1 MNARHSRIAVMAVAA
16 IALFGCAKKETGEVI
31 ADVGG
36 RKITAGQLLITYDRI
51 TPPNRPP
58 FETLEQKKAFLE
70 TTILKEI
77 LLGEAEARGLTKS
90 PDVEGGV
97 KRLRESELL
106 KRMFVEKAQ
115 KSVELTPEELEAFYK
130 ETQEQVRLR
139 DIWING
145 SKEQAD
151 KILAELRGGANFEE
165 MARKHGQNQYAAA
178 GGDMGWMPI
187 TTPMLEF
194 FAEQMKTMKPGDIS
208 DPISIMGGFHIIQM
222 TDRKAADMAEFEA
235 KKIPTRQQLR
245 QKKEAEAWKKFLAE
259 VRTNNSLATVPD
271 NVRLVKER
279 FATVPRGEV
288 PQFSDSE
295 KALPIVTGKSG
306 NWTVADM
313 IYFVTSM
320 GSQFRPDFANATF
333 DPTTWFLTRATNQ
346 IVLDEAEK
354 LGFDKATDFQE
365 AIQREREKLSL
376 DALHAD
382 LVKDVMVGD
391 DEKRAFYEA
400 KQESLLT
407 PATARVRYI
416 FTTGPA
422 GQARA
427 DSAYAEIAAGKPFV
441 DVVRRYSEDKNT
453 VDKGGLVDSLPQGVF
468 QNPDMDNAIFILA
481 PEQYTRPIAYNQA
494 FYIFQMLEKRPGVRM
509 TYEQAEQKIT
519 DFLKT
524 TKETETFDTWIAE
537 KRASTNIKIYDKAL
551 NAIVAEEAGAS

>member
-1 MNARHSRIAVMAVAA
+1 MKARQHRIVALAVAA
-16 IALFGCAKKETGEVI
+16 LAFTGCAKKESGEII

-36 RKITAGQLLITYDRI
+36 RKISAGELLITYDRI

-77 LLGEAEARGLTKS
+77 LMGEAEARGITKS
-90 PDVEGGV
+90 TDVEGGV

-130 ETQEQVRLR
+130 ETQGQVRLR
-139 DIWING
+139 DIWVTG
-145 SKEQAD
+145 SKEKAD
-151 KILAELRGGANFEE
+151 GILAQIRAGADFEE
-165 MARKHGQNQYAAA
+165 MARKHGENQYAAA
-178 GGDMGWMPI
+178 GGDMGWMSV

-194 FAEQMKTMKPGDIS
+194 FTDALSRMQPGDVS
-208 DPISIMGGFHIIQM
+208 DPIPVMGGFHIVQLM
-222 TDRKAADMAEFEA
+222 DRKDADMAEFEA

-245 QKKEAEAWKKFLAE
+245 QKKEAEAWKKFLADVKANHE
-259 VRTNNSLATVPD
+259 LATVPD
-271 NVRLVKER
+271 NVRLLKER
-279 FATVPRGEV
+279 FATVARGEL

-295 KALPIVTGKSG
+295 KALPLVSGKSV
-306 NWTVADM
+306 NWTINDLVF
-313 IYFVTSM
+313 FVSSM
-320 GSQFRPDFANATF
+320 GPQFRPDFANANF
-333 DPTTWFLTRATNQ
+333 DPTTWLLTRATNQ
-346 IVLDEAEK
+346 LVLAEAASM
-354 LGFDKATDFQE
+354 GFDKATDFQE

-376 DALHAD
+376 DALHAA
-382 LVKDVMVGD
+382 LVENVIVAE

-416 FTTGPA
+416 FTIS
-422 GQARA
+422 QARA
-427 DSAYAEIAAGKPFV
+427 DSAYAEITAGKPFV

-453 VDKGGLVDSLPQGVF
+453 SEKGGVVDSLPHGVF
-468 QNPDMDNAIFILA
+468 QNPEMDNAIFMLA
-481 PEQYTRPIAYNQA
+481 PDQYTRPIAYNQA
-494 FYIFQMLEKRPGVRM
+494 FYIFQMIEQRPGSPM

-519 DFLKT
+519 DFLKSE
-524 TKETETFDTWIAE
+524 KETAAFDRWINE